1 MAREEVYAAVQTLA
15 AEEDQFAA
23 SAYVLGLG
31 DAQAVAETFENLI
44 LDCYHKA
51 RSTAQVLHF
60 AGAGV
65 HYCLAAALALD
76 GKDDAAAA
84 ELRRAAKRMATNA
97 ASFTWPGWDEP
108 GVTISPEQMQQGLMY
123 ARFSVRQLHE
133 LDPTA
138 AQLAFT
144 YWYLGA
150 HLMAGRQYAEA
161 VRVFKSALAYN
172 RKHGDDPEGGLM
184 LEGYVG
190 LTKVLAGQEACGDKE
205 SRAADAEFCSAV
217 AALQARDSEDAQFYA
232 AQLMTARAV
241 FAPSKGP

>member
-1 MAREEVYAAVQTLA
+1 MTREEVYVVIQNLA
-15 AEEDQFAA
+15 AEEDLFAA

-31 DAQAVAETFENLI
+31 DAQTVAVTFENLI

-51 RSTAQVLHF
+51 KSVEQVLHF

-65 HYCLAAALALD
+65 HYCLAAALRLD
-76 GKDDAAAA
+76 GKDDAVAA

-108 GVTISPEQMQQGLMY
+108 GIATTPEQRRQGLMF
-123 ARFSVRQLHE
+123 ARFSVRQLQE

-150 HLMAGRQYAEA
+150 HLMADRQYAEA
-161 VRVFKSALAYN
+161 LNVFAAALDYS
-172 RKHGDDPEGGLM
+172 REHGADPEGRLM
-184 LEGYVG
+184 LEGYIG
-190 LTKVLAGQEACGDKE
+190 LTKLLAGQEECGE
-205 SRAADAEFCSAV
+205 TAFQSAV
-217 AALQARDSEDAQFYA
+217 TALEARDSEDAQFYA
-232 AQLMTARAV
+232 AQLITARAV
-241 FAPSKGP
+241 FTAPNSP